1 MQMTIPLGVLTV
13 GLLVKPKIRVVTTLP
28 GEGVRVN
35 AGSAIVGQGDS
46 IPPPPLREVSEG
58 EASLLW
64 IRVDYTVSVRA
75 SGKRGRLVGP

>member
-46 IPPPPLREVSEG
+46 IPPPPKGGLRRRSV
-58 EASLLW
+58 LV
-64 IRVDYTVSVRA
+64 VDT
-75 SGKRGRLVGP
+75 SGLYGQCQG